1 MQVDLINLKNLKA
14 INKQTFMR
22 KYTLFILVALLSL
35 KVSFA
40 QKVINNQLSA
50 RHQRIAGTNLFMIVP
65 DGFIPSN
72 SFQGFQQSS
81 SGSSLLVAEVPGP
94 FAELI
99 AGFTPEALKSKGVIV
114 KEKEMLTINGK
125 KGVLFTTLQQA
136 NSTDYTKYI
145 LLLANGKTTFMV
157 NGIFPKLLAQ
167 LDKPMREALLSIV
180 HHKGKAIDPLEGISF
195 EINVQETKL
204 KFAQNL
210 TGSLLYTVDGKV
222 PTLSEDKTTFI
233 VGLGTTPLPENMSE
247 KEAAMNRLNKLP
259 YTNLSIDETASGEV
273 FVDGMKGYE
282 IVAYG
287 PLKDG
292 NLSGVVYQM
301 MLFNAQG
308 YCLIIG
314 TSTTELKENLSLFKH
329 VARTFKRK

>member
-1 MQVDLINLKNLKA
+1 
-14 INKQTFMR
+14 MR
-22 KYTLFILVALLSL
+22 KYLLFILVVLLSL
-35 KVSFA
+35 KVSIA

-50 RHQRIAGTNLFMIVP
+50 RHQKVAGTNLFMIVP

-72 SFQGFQQSS
+72 SFQGFQQNS
-81 SGSSLLVAEVPGP
+81 SGSSLVVAELQGT
-94 FAELI
+94 FGEFL
-99 AGFTPEALKSKGVIV
+99 AGFTPEALKTKGVLMN
-114 KEKEMLTINGK
+114 KKEMLTINGK
-125 KGVLFTTLQQA
+125 KGVLYTTLQHA

-157 NGIFPKLLAQ
+157 NGIFPKLLVQ
-167 LDKPMREALLSIV
+167 LDRPMREAILSIV
-180 HHKGKAIDPLEGISF
+180 HHKGKALDPLEGISF

-204 KFAQNL
+204 KLAQNL
-210 TGSLLYTVDGKV
+210 TGSLLYTVDGKA

-233 VGLGTTPLPENMSE
+233 VSLGTTPLPENMSE

-259 YTNLSIDETASGEV
+259 YTNLSVDETASGEV
-273 FVDGMKGYE
+273 IVDGMKGYE

-292 NLSGVVYQM
+292 MVSGVVYQM

-308 YCLIIG
+308 YCLLIG
-314 TSTTELKENLSLFKH
+314 TSTTELKENISLFKK
-329 VARTFKRK
+329 VARTFNRK